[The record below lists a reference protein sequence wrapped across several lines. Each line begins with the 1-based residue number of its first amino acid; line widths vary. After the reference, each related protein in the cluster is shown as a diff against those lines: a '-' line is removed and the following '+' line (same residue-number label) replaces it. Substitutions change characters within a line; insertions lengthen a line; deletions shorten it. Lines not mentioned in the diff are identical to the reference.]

1 MVITARHEERPM
13 REIVV
18 CGEALVDVVQQR
30 HDARG
35 SAPDGLAPLQPA
47 LGGGPFNVAITLG
60 RLGSAVSLLSA
71 VSTDTYGDAIVDA
84 LRSAGVG
91 TTWVQR
97 RAQPTSLAV
106 ATIADDGSAR
116 YSFYVEGTAD
126 RAVADPGDLPPTV
139 SAMTFG
145 TLSLVLEPGASVY
158 ENLMRRAR
166 AEGRVVV
173 LDPNIRPAVIDDPDD
188 YRRRF
193 RGWMT
198 DVDLVKLSDE
208 DASWLAD
215 GPAGS
220 TAEDWLADGVAAVV
234 TTAGSSGIT
243 VRTTADEVSIPAP
256 AVDVVDTIGAGDSV
270 LGGLVHHLDRHGWLT
285 PAALRSLDVDGW
297 RKTAQFAAQV
307 AAVTVSR
314 PGADPPWAGE
324 LRSD

>member
-1 MVITARHEERPM
+1 M

-18 CGEALVDVVQQR
+18 CGESLVDVVQQGGSR
-30 HDARG
+30 HEANRG
-35 SAPDGLAPLQPA
+35 GLAPLQPA

-84 LRSAGVG
+84 LRAAGVG
-91 TTWVQR
+91 TTLVQR
-97 RAQPTSLAV
+97 RDEPTSLAL
-106 ATIADDGSAR
+106 ATIADDGSAH

-126 RAVADPGDLPPTV
+126 RAVADPGALPPTV
-139 SAMTFG
+139 AAMTFG
-145 TLSLVLEPGASVY
+145 TLSLVLEPGATVY
-158 ENLMRRAR
+158 ENLMRHCR

-193 RGWMT
+193 RSWMSS
-198 DVDLVKLSDE
+198 VDLVKLSDE
-208 DASWLAD
+208 DAAWLGD

-220 TAEDWLADGVAAVV
+220 SAADWLGDGVAAVV
-234 TTAGSSGIT
+234 TTAGASGIT
-243 VRTTADEVSIPAP
+243 VRTAVGEVTAPAP
-256 AVDVVDTIGAGDSV
+256 SVDVVDTIGAGDSV
-270 LGGLVHHLDRHGWLT
+270 LGGLVHHLDRHGRLS
-285 PAALRSLDVDGW
+285 PDAVRSLTVEEW
-297 RKTAQFAAQV
+297 REAAEFAAHV

>member
-1 MVITARHEERPM
+1 M

-18 CGEALVDVVQQR
+18 CGESLVDVVQQGGSR
-30 HDARG
+30 HEANRG
-35 SAPDGLAPLQPA
+35 GLAPLQPA

-84 LRSAGVG
+84 LRAAGVG
-91 TTWVQR
+91 TALVQR
-97 RAQPTSLAV
+97 RDEPTSLAL

-126 RAVADPGDLPPTV
+126 RAVTDPGALPPTV
-139 SAMTFG
+139 AAVTFG
-145 TLSLVLEPGASVY
+145 TLSLVLEPGATVY
-158 ENLMRRAR
+158 ENLMRRCR

-193 RGWMT
+193 RSWMSS
-198 DVDLVKLSDE
+198 VDLVKLSDE
-208 DASWLAD
+208 DAAWLGD

-220 TAEDWLADGVAAVV
+220 SAADWLGDGVAAVV
-234 TTAGSSGIT
+234 TTAGASGII
-243 VRTTADEVSIPAP
+243 VRTAVGEATAPAP
-256 AVDVVDTIGAGDSV
+256 SVDVVDTIGAGDSV
-270 LGGLVHHLDRHGWLT
+270 LGGLVHHLDRHGRLS
-285 PAALRSLDVDGW
+285 PDAVRSLTVEEW
-297 RKTAQFAAQV
+297 REAAEFAAHV

>member
-1 MVITARHEERPM
+1 M

-18 CGEALVDVVQQR
+18 CGESLVDVVQQGGSR
-30 HDARG
+30 HEANRG
-35 SAPDGLAPLQPA
+35 GLAPLQPA

-84 LRSAGVG
+84 LRAAGVG
-91 TTWVQR
+91 TALVQR
-97 RAQPTSLAV
+97 RDEPTSLAL

-126 RAVADPGDLPPTV
+126 RAVTDPGALPPTV
-139 SAMTFG
+139 AAVTFG
-145 TLSLVLEPGASVY
+145 TLSLVLEPGATVY
-158 ENLMRRAR
+158 ENLMRRCR

-193 RGWMT
+193 RSWMSS
-198 DVDLVKLSDE
+198 VDLVKLSDE
-208 DASWLAD
+208 DAAWLGD

-220 TAEDWLADGVAAVV
+220 SAADWLGDGVAAVV
-234 TTAGSSGIT
+234 TTAGASGIT
-243 VRTTADEVSIPAP
+243 VRTAVGEATAPAP
-256 AVDVVDTIGAGDSV
+256 SVDVVDTIGAGDSV
-270 LGGLVHHLDRHGWLT
+270 LGGLVHHLDRHGRLS
-285 PAALRSLDVDGW
+285 PDAVRSLTVEEW
-297 RKTAQFAAQV
+297 REAAEFAAHV

>member
-1 MVITARHEERPM
+1 M

-30 HDARG
+30 RDPRDSTSG
-35 SAPDGLAPLQPA
+35 GLAPLQPA

-97 RAQPTSLAV
+97 RAEPTSLAV

-126 RAVADPGDLPPTV
+126 RAVTDPGALPPTV

-145 TLSLVLEPGASVY
+145 TLSLVLEPGSSVY

-173 LDPNIRPAVIDDPDD
+173 LDPNIRPAVIDDPDG

-193 RGWMT
+193 RRWMSH
-198 DVDLVKLSDE
+198 VDLVKLSDE

-220 TAEDWLADGVAAVV
+220 TANEWLADGVAAVV

-243 VRTTADEVSIPAP
+243 VRTAADEVSVPAP

-270 LGGLVHHLDRHGWLT
+270 LGGLVHHLDRHGRLT
-285 PAALRSLDVDGW
+285 PGALRSLGVDDW
-297 RKTAQFAAQV
+297 RKAAQFAAHV

>member
-1 MVITARHEERPM
+1 M

-18 CGEALVDVVQQR
+18 CGESLVDVVQQGGSR
-30 HDARG
+30 HEANRG
-35 SAPDGLAPLQPA
+35 GLAPLQPA

-84 LRSAGVG
+84 LRAAGVG
-91 TTWVQR
+91 TTLVQR
-97 RAQPTSLAV
+97 RDEPTSLAL
-106 ATIADDGSAR
+106 ATIADDGSAH

-126 RAVADPGDLPPTV
+126 RAVTDPGALPPTV
-139 SAMTFG
+139 AAMTFG
-145 TLSLVLEPGASVY
+145 TLSLVLEPGATVY
-158 ENLMRRAR
+158 ENLMRHCR

-193 RGWMT
+193 RSWMAS
-198 DVDLVKLSDE
+198 VDLVKLSDE
-208 DASWLAD
+208 DAAWLGD

-220 TAEDWLADGVAAVV
+220 SAADWLGDGVAAVV
-234 TTAGSSGIT
+234 TTAGASGIT
-243 VRTTADEVSIPAP
+243 VRTAVGEVTAPAP
-256 AVDVVDTIGAGDSV
+256 SVDVVDTIGAGDSV
-270 LGGLVHHLDRHGWLT
+270 LGGLVHHLDRHGRLS
-285 PAALRSLDVDGW
+285 PDAVRSLTVEEW
-297 RKTAQFAAQV
+297 RDAAEFAAHV

>member
-1 MVITARHEERPM
+1 M

-18 CGEALVDVVQQR
+18 CGEALVDVVQQGPSR
-30 HDARG
+30 HEATHGR
-35 SAPDGLAPLQPA
+35 LAPLQPA

-71 VSTDTYGDAIVDA
+71 VSTDTYGEAILDA
-84 LRSAGVG
+84 LRAAGVG
-91 TTWVQR
+91 TTLVQR
-97 RAQPTSLAV
+97 RDEPTSLAL

-126 RAVADPGDLPPTV
+126 RGVTDPGALPPTV
-139 SAMTFG
+139 AAVTFG
-145 TLSLVLEPGASVY
+145 TLSLVLQPGATVY
-158 ENLMRRAR
+158 ENLMRTCR

-193 RGWMT
+193 RSWMSS
-198 DVDLVKLSDE
+198 VDLVKLSDE
-208 DASWLAD
+208 DAAWLGE
-215 GPAGS
+215 GPEGS
-220 TAEDWLADGVAAVV
+220 SAADWLADGVAAVV
-234 TTAGSSGIT
+234 TTAGASGIT
-243 VRTTADEVSIPAP
+243 VSTPIGEVTAPAP
-256 AVDVVDTIGAGDSV
+256 PVDVVDTIGAGDSV
-270 LGGLVHHLDRHGWLT
+270 LGGLVHHLDRHGRLS
-285 PAALRSLDVDGW
+285 PDAVRSL
-297 RKTAQFAAQV
+297 TAQQWREAAEFAAHV

>member
-1 MVITARHEERPM
+1 M

-18 CGEALVDVVQQR
+18 CGESLVDVVQQGGSR
-30 HDARG
+30 HEANRG
-35 SAPDGLAPLQPA
+35 GLAPLQPA

-71 VSTDTYGDAIVDA
+71 VSTDSYGDAIVDA
-84 LRSAGVG
+84 LRAAGVG
-91 TTWVQR
+91 TALVQR
-97 RAQPTSLAV
+97 RDEPTSLAL

-126 RAVADPGDLPPTV
+126 RAVTDPGALPPTV
-139 SAMTFG
+139 AAVTFG
-145 TLSLVLEPGASVY
+145 TLSLVLEPGATVY
-158 ENLMRRAR
+158 ENLMRRCR

-193 RGWMT
+193 RSWMSS
-198 DVDLVKLSDE
+198 VDLVKLSDE
-208 DASWLAD
+208 DAAWLGD

-220 TAEDWLADGVAAVV
+220 SAADWLGDGVAAVV
-234 TTAGSSGIT
+234 TTAGASGIT
-243 VRTTADEVSIPAP
+243 VRTAVGEVTAPAP
-256 AVDVVDTIGAGDSV
+256 SVDVVDTIGAGDSV
-270 LGGLVHHLDRHGWLT
+270 LGGLVHHLDRHGRLS
-285 PAALRSLDVDGW
+285 PDAVRSLTVEEW
-297 RKTAQFAAQV
+297 REAAEFAAHV

>member
-1 MVITARHEERPM
+1 M

-18 CGEALVDVVQQR
+18 CGEALVDVVQQGGSG
-30 HDARG
+30 HEVARG
-35 SAPDGLAPLQPA
+35 SLAPLQPA

-84 LRSAGVG
+84 LRAAGVG
-91 TTWVQR
+91 TALVQR
-97 RAQPTSLAV
+97 RDEPTSLAL

-126 RAVADPGDLPPTV
+126 RAVTDPGALPPTV
-139 SAMTFG
+139 AAVTFG
-145 TLSLVLEPGASVY
+145 TLSLVLQPGATVY
-158 ENLMRRAR
+158 ENLMRRCR

-193 RGWMT
+193 RGWMSS
-198 DVDLVKLSDE
+198 VDLIKLSDE
-208 DASWLAD
+208 DAAWLGE

-220 TAEDWLADGVAAVV
+220 TAADWLDDGVAAVV
-234 TTAGSSGIT
+234 TTAGASGIT
-243 VRTTADEVSIPAP
+243 VRGAAGEVTAPAP
-256 AVDVVDTIGAGDSV
+256 SVDVVDTIGAGDSV
-270 LGGLVHHLDRHGWLT
+270 LGGLVHHLDRHGRLS
-285 PAALRSLDVDGW
+285 PDAVRSLTAEQW
-297 RKTAQFAAQV
+297 REAAEFAAHV

>member
-1 MVITARHEERPM
+1 M

-18 CGEALVDVVQQR
+18 CGEALVDVVQQGGSG
-30 HDARG
+30 HDQTRG
-35 SAPDGLAPLQPA
+35 GLAPLQPA

-84 LRSAGVG
+84 LRAAGVG
-91 TTWVQR
+91 TAMIQR
-97 RAQPTSLAV
+97 RDEPTSLAL

-126 RAVADPGDLPPTV
+126 RAIDDPGALPSTV
-139 SAMTFG
+139 AAVTFG
-145 TLSLVLEPGASVY
+145 TLSLVLQPGATVY
-158 ENLMRRAR
+158 ENVMRRCR

-193 RGWMT
+193 RSWMSS
-198 DVDLVKLSDE
+198 VDLVKLSDE
-208 DASWLAD
+208 DADWLGE

-220 TAEDWLADGVAAVV
+220 ATADWLSDGVAAVV
-234 TTAGSSGIT
+234 TTAGASGIT
-243 VRTTADEVSIPAP
+243 VHVPAGEVSSPAP
-256 AVDVVDTIGAGDSV
+256 SVDVVDTIGAGDSV
-270 LGGLVHHLDRHGWLT
+270 LGGLVHHLDRHGRLS
-285 PAALRSLDVDGW
+285 PDALRALTVQEW
-297 RKTAQFAAQV
+297 REAAEFAAHV

>member
-1 MVITARHEERPM
+1 M

-18 CGEALVDVVQQR
+18 CGESLVDVVQQGGSR
-30 HDARG
+30 HEANRG
-35 SAPDGLAPLQPA
+35 GLAPLQPA
-47 LGGGPFNVAITLG
+47 LGGGPFNVAISLG

-84 LRSAGVG
+84 LRAAGVG
-91 TTWVQR
+91 TALVQR
-97 RAQPTSLAV
+97 RDEPTSLAL

-126 RAVADPGDLPPTV
+126 RSVTDPGALPPTV
-139 SAMTFG
+139 AAVTFG
-145 TLSLVLEPGASVY
+145 TLSLVLEPGATVY
-158 ENLMRRAR
+158 ENLMRHCR

-193 RGWMT
+193 RSWMSS
-198 DVDLVKLSDE
+198 VDLVKLSDE
-208 DASWLAD
+208 DAAWLGD

-220 TAEDWLADGVAAVV
+220 SAADWLGDGVSAVV
-234 TTAGSSGIT
+234 TTAGASGIT
-243 VRTTADEVSIPAP
+243 VRTAAGEVTAPAP
-256 AVDVVDTIGAGDSV
+256 SVDVVDTIGAGDSV
-270 LGGLVHHLDRHGWLT
+270 LGGLVHHLDRHGRLS
-285 PAALRSLDVDGW
+285 PDAVRSLTVEEW
-297 RKTAQFAAQV
+297 REAAEFAAHV